1 MAKSDVTMNVA
12 QNHRNK
18 RPMMARVGLMLRN
31 SFTINGFQQLTCT
44 LLRGWFLFFHLR
56 LLH

>member
-44 LLRGWFLFFHLR
+44 LLRGWF
-56 LLH
+56 